1 MSDII
6 QLARALQ
13 NFPAVKSVGVED
25 DTVVFFV
32 DDENIA
38 SVLRNLQAK
47 IDVSSTAGQVTFS
60 VTFDEDDTV
69 GFAVAFNHP
78 ASIDGFIRALAG
90 ESKPKFKLTSG
101 CPRCGDMGMAYNKK
115 RREYICKVCG
125 LTIDEDMVEK

>member
-47 IDVSSTAGQVTFS
+47 IDVSSTVLPARWPVNRSQSSSSPAAVPDVAIWGWHITRNEGNTSARYAG
-60 VTFDEDDTV
+60 
-69 GFAVAFNHP
+69 
-78 ASIDGFIRALAG
+78 
-90 ESKPKFKLTSG
+90 
-101 CPRCGDMGMAYNKK
+101 
-115 RREYICKVCG
+115 
-125 LTIDEDMVEK
+125 